1 MQTKKVGEIL
11 KEERLRQQLT
21 LQQLSDLTRI
31 KVGFLRLLEK
41 NEFVQLPSATYVKGY
56 IKAYSRVFDFDEKPL
71 LALLRRDCKEDTA
84 GHLLPREFLKPISK
98 KRRLWR
104 PVTLVLLT
112 VVSIFLTLFGYV
124 AWQWYNLNRPPRLEL
139 YLPEENQFVS
149 SQIVVSGQTEP
160 EAIIT
165 INAQPVAIKPDGT
178 FRSEVYL
185 PKEGITTITVEAS
198 DRRGKSSLQ
207 QRTVYVKF

>member
-1 MQTKKVGEIL
+1 
-11 KEERLRQQLT
+11 
-21 LQQLSDLTRI
+21 
-31 KVGFLRLLEK
+31 
-41 NEFVQLPSATYVKGY
+41 
-56 IKAYSRVFDFDEKPL
+56 
-71 LALLRRDCKEDTA
+71 
-84 GHLLPREFLKPISK
+84 
-98 KRRLWR
+98 
-104 PVTLVLLT
+104 
-112 VVSIFLTLFGYV
+112 
-124 AWQWYNLNRPPRLEL
+124 
-139 YLPEENQFVS
+139 
-149 SQIVVSGQTEP
+149 VVSGQTEP